1 MSKQENI
8 ETDIIDWVE
17 YFDIEK
23 NKKIKED
30 SWKEKIEDF
39 FKNTFVYP
47 LKSFLKGIDNLIKW
61 RKIIWQDRW
70 WDYYFLLEIL
80 QFKLKDMEENW
91 GKNTHYVNDYKDKE
105 IIKSLLE
112 DLTWMLDNENEFNDG
127 YLEEYKKRSK
137 RFFDRLHRHHQKFW
151 D

>member
-8 ETDIIDWVE
+8 ETDIINWVE

-23 NKKIKED
+23 SKKMKED
-30 SWKEKIEDF
+30 SWKEEIAYF

-47 LKSFLKGIDNLIKW
+47 VKSFLKGINNLIKW

-80 QFKLKDMEENW
+80 HFKLKDMEENW
-91 GKNTHYVNDYKDKE
+91 GKNTHYVNDYKDKD
-105 IIKSLLE
+105 IIKSLIDDLE
-112 DLTWMLDNENEFNDG
+112 WMLDDDNELNDG

-137 RFFDRLHRHHQKFW
+137 RFFGRLDRGHRKLW